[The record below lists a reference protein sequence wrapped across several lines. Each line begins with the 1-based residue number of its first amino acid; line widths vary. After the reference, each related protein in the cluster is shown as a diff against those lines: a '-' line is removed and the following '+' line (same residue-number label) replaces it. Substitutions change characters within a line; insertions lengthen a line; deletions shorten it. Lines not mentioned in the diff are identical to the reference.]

1 MSLKRQ
7 SSIAKPLPPPLPLDN
22 TTPALS
28 SEDDSEDEENALQE
42 GLIASLNQLSILE
55 RLGPTSDEM
64 TEGEV
69 ECAFS
74 QLALAFRC
82 DQYTLDQRL
91 QAEEHARNKAEENMT
106 LELQRGKEAIE
117 ALKVLC
123 LDSERYKALQKL
135 DLTLDILAGTM
146 EQVART
152 AEVLGAVHQEAKV
165 SRAVDVMLAHVENM
179 RQRHDRHCAE
189 LEETRKLIGSS
200 ASCDQPLPEL
210 REEME
215 IRLRTNKDPGRFRL
229 MRRISSSVITK
240 ETLCQEAKMRNEAEE
255 KFTKRPSVLM
265 QRSESEPQAL
275 AAMSKIED
283 EESVPVEDSCKH
295 HDIPV
300 EGAPEPEPA
309 PSAPS
314 PPPASCS
321 PPPAVCKHDEVIPK
335 MPIRPSA
342 QRVLRKRQRSRTELE
357 GFWSRGRR
365 ERQSD
370 CTTGNSS
377 PFAGLLGRQR
387 LPVHWLYH
395 CRWILTCVYLAI
407 LVSIVL
413 LAMFFWFLRMPVLW
427 M

>member
-240 ETLCQEAKMRNEAEE
+240 ETLCQLREQEAKMRNEAEE

-321 PPPAVCKHDEVIPK
+321 PPPAVCKHDET
-335 MPIRPSA
+335 IRPEGSKKKA
-342 QRVLRKRQRSRTELE
+342 KEQNRAGRVLVQRKKRKTK
-357 GFWSRGRR
+357 
-365 ERQSD
+365 
-370 CTTGNSS
+370 
-377 PFAGLLGRQR
+377 
-387 LPVHWLYH
+387 
-395 CRWILTCVYLAI
+395 
-407 LVSIVL
+407 
-413 LAMFFWFLRMPVLW
+413 
-427 M
+427 